1 VKRREFI
8 TLLGGAAAWPL
19 AVHAQQGER
28 PRRIGVLLV
37 TVADDPEMSRRLTA
51 LQGGLG
57 RRGWVEGR
65 NLRVERRWAAG
76 DPERIRSAAAELVA
90 LAPDVIIVNGSS
102 GMDAMQRATRTVPVV
117 FVVVPDPVGAGY
129 AERLARPGGNATG
142 FAQFEFGIGAKWL
155 ELLKEVSPNLKRAGI
170 IRDPTIT
177 AGPGQFGAIQSVAP
191 SLAMEIS
198 PLNVR
203 DANEIERVI
212 GTFAR
217 TKDSGLIVTGSA
229 LAVVHRKLIISL
241 AAKYKLPA
249 TYFAGY
255 CVKEGGLISYGPDL
269 VDQYRQVASYVDRML
284 KGEKPADL
292 PVQTPTK
299 FELMINLKTAK
310 ALGLDVSPTLLARAD
325 EVID

>member
-1 VKRREFI
+1 
-8 TLLGGAAAWPL
+8 
-19 AVHAQQGER
+19 
-28 PRRIGVLLV
+28 
-37 TVADDPEMSRRLTA
+37 
-51 LQGGLG
+51 
-57 RRGWVEGR
+57 
-65 NLRVERRWAAG
+65 
-76 DPERIRSAAAELVA
+76 
-90 LAPDVIIVNGSS
+90 
-102 GMDAMQRATRTVPVV
+102 
-117 FVVVPDPVGAGY
+117 
-129 AERLARPGGNATG
+129 
-142 FAQFEFGIGAKWL
+142 
-155 ELLKEVSPNLKRAGI
+155 
-170 IRDPTIT
+170 
-177 AGPGQFGAIQSVAP
+177 
-191 SLAMEIS
+191 MEIS

-325 EVID
+325 EVIE

>member
-269 VDQYRQVASYVDRML
+269 VDQYRQVASYVDRIY

>member
-177 AGPGQFGAIQSVAP
+177 ALDSSARS
-191 SLAMEIS
+191 SRS
-198 PLNVR
+198 PR
-203 DANEIERVI
+203 P
-212 GTFAR
+212 
-217 TKDSGLIVTGSA
+217 
-229 LAVVHRKLIISL
+229 
-241 AAKYKLPA
+241 LPW
-249 TYFAGY
+249 
-255 CVKEGGLISYGPDL
+255 K
-269 VDQYRQVASYVDRML
+269 
-284 KGEKPADL
+284 
-292 PVQTPTK
+292 
-299 FELMINLKTAK
+299 
-310 ALGLDVSPTLLARAD
+310 
-325 EVID
+325 